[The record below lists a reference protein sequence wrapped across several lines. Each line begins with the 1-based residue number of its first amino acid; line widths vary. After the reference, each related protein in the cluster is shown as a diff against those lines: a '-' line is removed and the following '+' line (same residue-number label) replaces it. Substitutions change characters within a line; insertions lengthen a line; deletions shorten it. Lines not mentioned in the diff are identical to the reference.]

1 MFHNFQKAVMNQI
14 EKMSRFPLF
23 EVDYSRDE
31 IFDKYLN
38 SFRPEDNPIF
48 RERTE
53 HDCSCCK
60 SFIRQ
65 MGGMVAIDKDKVIT
79 IWDVKGLE
87 PKYQIVADAMALYI
101 KALPIKHVFKRAEA
115 KIGTKQNVEVTENG
129 SIVWDHFYSEVPMSA
144 RSRDGDRLRGESASH
159 KDSLERSITE
169 LNPDHVSELI
179 QLCRD
184 NNLYLGNQQLPKLLK
199 LRSLQKEYDRASN
212 KELFL
217 WVRSVELGA
226 ASTIRNSV
234 IGQVLV
240 NMAKGDSLETAVG
253 KYEAM
258 TAPSNYKRSK
268 AIVSEGMIKKA
279 HQTVVELGLEN
290 SLLRRH
296 ATKDDITINNVLYAD
311 NSIRESLGA
320 FDMLIGSTSQSTEI
334 KGIPTPMGIEQFLAE
349 VLPNSS
355 KIEAYMEN
363 KHSANLMSLVA
374 PVDPD
379 APNILQWDNNF
390 SWTYNGEVTDSISE
404 RVKRAGGKV
413 TGKLR
418 VSLAWHNSDDLDLGL
433 TEPTGEH
440 IYFGHTRSRQG
451 GRLDVDMNAGGRMNS
466 VDPVENIIYPDS
478 VRDGVYQIKVN
489 QFSKRNHNNDNCGYT
504 IEVEF
509 EGQTYT
515 FEGPVQMAQGQTDIV
530 TEYEINGNEI
540 TFSGSPSSASKEV
553 WGIATK
559 QFTTVKAVSLSPNFW
574 DENQKG
580 NKHYFFFL
588 EGCTNPESA
597 RGFYNEF
604 LSDDLYEHRKVFEH
618 LGSKLKAEYS
628 SDQMSGL
635 GFSSTKRNTLI
646 MRVDNRLYEVQF

>member
-1 MFHNFQKAVMNQI
+1 
-14 EKMSRFPLF
+14 
-23 EVDYSRDE
+23 
-31 IFDKYLN
+31 
-38 SFRPEDNPIF
+38 
-48 RERTE
+48 
-53 HDCSCCK
+53 
-60 SFIRQ
+60 
-65 MGGMVAIDKDKVIT
+65 MG
-79 IWDVKGLE
+79 
-87 PKYQIVADAMALYI
+87 
-101 KALPIKHVFKRAEA
+101 
-115 KIGTKQNVEVTENG
+115 
-129 SIVWDHFYSEVPMSA
+129 
-144 RSRDGDRLRGESASH
+144 
-159 KDSLERSITE
+159 
-169 LNPDHVSELI
+169 ELI

-268 AIVSEGMIKKA
+268 AIVSEGMIEKA

-320 FDMLIGSTSQSTEI
+320 FDMLVGSTSQSTEI
-334 KGIPTPMGIEQFLAE
+334 KGTPMPMGIEQFLTE

-413 TGKLR
+413 LGKLR
-418 VSLAWHNSDDLDLGL
+418 VSLAWHNSDDLDLSII
-433 TEPTGEH
+433 EPTGER

-478 VRDGVYQIKVN
+478 VRDGVYQILVN

-515 FEGPVQMAQGQTDIV
+515 FESPVQMANGQTDVV

-559 QFTTVKAVSLSPNFW
+559 QFTTVKAISLSPNFW
-574 DENQKG
+574 DEIKKG
-580 NKHYFFFL
+580 NKHFFFFL